1 MAEPGGPGCEKCQS
15 GLIFPLR
22 NFLQRRYFAD
32 CDHSHG
38 GSARFLRSEIKV
50 AMSEVRLSGEGASR
64 IAFAG
69 SPSTWSKPLLWFA
82 RLTIYDLATILL
94 IAALIIIAFCT
105 FKDYAISNDE
115 GVQHQYGE
123 LIIAYYASGLK
134 DQSLFNLDNLYL
146 YGGLFDVLAILLSHL
161 IPIDP
166 YDLRHILC
174 ALTGIGGIGAAA
186 ATARLIAGPR
196 AALISVMVLGT
207 CGVWY
212 GTMFNHTKDI
222 PFAAAMT
229 GATFF
234 LVRVSRKLPSPRAID
249 IVAFGLLAG
258 VSLGIRVL
266 GLLLFIYA
274 AAAIIIYLP
283 RQLSGGERWRFVLR
297 SALQLLPAVLLAY
310 VIMILGWPWA
320 ALAPLNPI
328 RGLLAFSD
336 FHYAVRTSVDGQVYV
351 MGNVPRLYVPIYI
364 LVRMP
369 LLALFGAALAMLF
382 TLFPRFT
389 NIGSPQLKRR
399 DITLISLAAFFPLVC
414 EVIWHGPAF
423 AGLRHFL
430 FVVPPLVILA
440 GIGLDMA
447 ATALAT
453 RSRFAIASGV
463 AIAAACFVSDAVTL
477 VRLHPYE
484 YLFYN
489 PLVGGLQ
496 GASRRYDLDYWF
508 ASMPEAVKLLE
519 SYVRGSEPVEPGKV
533 GQIYSVAVCGER
545 LPFEKAVTLPQ
556 LRWDFKPVWEQSEF
570 FIAPTHMNC
579 DGDLDGKIVG
589 TVERLGVPIAY
600 VKDRR
605 ALIRS
610 TRAAAAK

>member
-1 MAEPGGPGCEKCQS
+1 
-15 GLIFPLR
+15 
-22 NFLQRRYFAD
+22 
-32 CDHSHG
+32 
-38 GSARFLRSEIKV
+38 
-50 AMSEVRLSGEGASR
+50 MSEVRLRGEGASG
-64 IAFAG
+64 IACADN
-69 SPSTWSKPLLWFA
+69 PSTWSKPRLWMA
-82 RLTIYDLATILL
+82 GLNAYDVATILL
-94 IAALIIIAFCT
+94 IAALAVIAFGT
-105 FKDYAISNDE
+105 FQHYAISNDE
-115 GVQHQYGE
+115 GVQHRYGQM
-123 LIIAYYASGLK
+123 IIAYYASGFK
-134 DQSLFNLDNLYL
+134 DQSLFNFENLFL
-146 YGGLFDVLAILLSHL
+146 YGGLFDTVAILLGRL

-174 ALTGIGGIGAAA
+174 ALSGIGGIGAAA

-196 AALISVMVLGT
+196 AALLSVMALGT
-207 CGVWY
+207 CGAWY

-234 LVRVSRKLPSPRAID
+234 LVRVARGLPSPRASDVI
-249 IVAFGLLAG
+249 AFGLLGGA
-258 VSLGIRVL
+258 SLGIRVL

-274 AAAIIIYLP
+274 AAAIVIYLP
-283 RQLSGGERWRFVLR
+283 RELSGGERWRFVLR
-297 SALQLLPAVLLAY
+297 SALQLIPAVLLAY
-310 VIMILGWPWA
+310 VIMILAWPWA

-351 MGNVPRLYVPIYI
+351 MGDVPRLYVPIYI
-364 LVRMP
+364 LIRMP

-382 TLFPRFT
+382 ALMPRFA
-389 NIGSPQLKRR
+389 NVSPPQLERR

-430 FVVPPLVILA
+430 FVVPPLLILA
-440 GIGLDMA
+440 GIGLDAA

-453 RSRFAIASGV
+453 RGRFAIASGI
-463 AIAAACFVSDAVTL
+463 AIAAACFLSDALTL

-508 ASMPEAVKLLE
+508 GSMPEAVKLLE
-519 SYVRGSEPVEPGKV
+519 NYLRRSEPGKV

-545 LPFEKAVTLPQ
+545 LPFEKSVTLPQ

-579 DGDLDGKIVG
+579 DGDLDGNIVG

-610 TRAAAAK
+610 TRAAAAR